1 MIKKIAILTSGGDAP
16 GMNTAV
22 KAIVNAAI
30 NKGLDP
36 YLVYEGYKGLT
47 EGNFKK
53 VTKDDVRWIGNQGG
67 TNIYSARYPEFKDV
81 EVRKIAVEK
90 MNKEGIDAL
99 VAIGG
104 DGSYMGAAKLTEMGI
119 RTIGLPGTIDN
130 DISSTDYTI
139 GYHTALD
146 TIVRYLDQVRETGES
161 HNRLQI
167 VEVMGRYCGDLAINA
182 ALAVGADILSASE
195 RKLSEEDIIKQVK
208 DHRASGKRSI
218 LMVTTEHIY
227 EDLEAMGKRIEEATG
242 VETRTNVIAQAQRG
256 GKPTADDR
264 VLATN
269 MGVFAVEKLIEGET
283 GVAVNIVNNEYST
296 KDILEVVKMERPS
309 KKTLIDRYELS
320 K

>member
-22 KAIVNAAI
+22 KAVVNAALE
-30 NKGLDP
+30 KGLDP

-53 VTKDDVRWIGNQGG
+53 VTREDVRWIGNQGG
-67 TNIYSARYPEFKDV
+67 TNIYSARYPEFKEI
-81 EVRKIAVEK
+81 EVRQIAVDK
-90 MNKEGIDAL
+90 MNQEGIDAL

-130 DISSTDYTI
+130 DISSTDFTI

-146 TIVRYLDQVRETGES
+146 TIVRYLDQIRDTGES

-167 VEVMGRYCGDLAINA
+167 VETMGRHCGDLALNA
-182 ALAVGADILSASE
+182 AIAVGADILSISE
-195 RKLSEEDIIKQVK
+195 RKLSEEEIIKQVK
-208 DHRASGKRSI
+208 ALRDKGQRSI
-218 LMVTTEHIY
+218 VMVATEYLYDVHQ
-227 EDLEAMGKRIEEATG
+227 LGKNVEAATG
-242 VETRTNVIAQAQRG
+242 VETRANIIGQAQRG
-256 GKPTADDR
+256 GVPVANDR
-264 VLATN
+264 ILAAT
-269 MGVFAVEKLIEGET
+269 MGAFAVEKLIEGET
-283 GVAVNIVNNEYST
+283 GVAVNIVNNNLST
-296 KDILEVVKMERPS
+296 RDILEVVKMERPS
-309 KKTLIDRYELS
+309 KEEMITRYELL

>member
-22 KAIVNAAI
+22 KAVVNAAI
-30 NKGLDP
+30 NKGLEP
-36 YLVYEGYKGLT
+36 YIVFEGYKGLT

-53 VTKDDVRWIGNQGG
+53 ATKEDVQWIGNVGG
-67 TNIYSARYPEFKDV
+67 TKIYSARFPEFKEE
-81 EVRKIAVEK
+81 EVRRKAVEK
-90 MNKEGIDAL
+90 MQAEGIDAL

-119 RTIGLPGTIDN
+119 KTIGLPGTIDN

-161 HNRLQI
+161 HDRLQI
-167 VEVMGRYCGDLAINA
+167 VETMGRYCGDLAINA
-182 ALAVGADILSASE
+182 AIAVGADILSASE
-195 RKLSEEDIIKQVK
+195 RTLSEEEIIKQVK
-208 DHRASGKRSI
+208 ECRAAGKRSV
-218 LMVTTEHIY
+218 LMVTTEYIY
-227 EDLEAMGKRIEEATG
+227 DDLEALGKRIEEATG
-242 VETRTNVIAQAQRG
+242 VETRTNIIGQAQRG
-256 GKPTADDR
+256 GTPVADDR
-264 VLATN
+264 VLASS
-269 MGVFAVEKLIEGET
+269 MGAFAVEKLIEGET

-296 KDILEVVKMERPS
+296 MDILEVVKMERPS
-309 KKTLIDRYELS
+309 KETLIKTFELL